1 MIQALAVLLM
11 SVSPNLESIKLRPIG
26 RYMREGFSHLPLE
39 QYLVRAS
46 NKFHNKGIPL
56 KNLRRVDLL
65 HTDDAL
71 ARDPILFNP
80 YDFFYH
86 MSLFDQLP
94 SIQQICVG
102 GMEID
107 EEGQEDLPPLSS
119 NIQRIDLLHSVLPTM
134 FLCSV
139 IASSKRLQHF
149 SHSVGGRA
157 TIDAGN
163 WHMGFPAILRALLVH
178 RESLDSLDLDTDS
191 DYSSTLDE
199 EEFEEYLASDPDDS
213 DYPDSDID
221 IDEDDEAQDDEDRR
235 AFMNQKSVV
244 ELIFH
249 QSGTLKNFTALRQLN
264 IGVKCLFGMALGIST
279 QHSPNTKLADLL
291 PPHLEHLSIR
301 GYIPGD
307 NQFYDM
313 HIQDLFQKFVAG
325 QLPELTEVIGIQEF
339 IPNSETVHIDDVD
352 KHPELVWIDERDA
365 II

>member
-26 RYMREGFSHLPLE
+26 RYLKSGFAPLPLE
-39 QYLVRAS
+39 QFLVRAS
-46 NKFHNKGIPL
+46 NQFHHKNPPL
-56 KNLRRVDLL
+56 QNLRRVDLL
-65 HTDDAL
+65 HTDDTL
-71 ARDPILFNP
+71 VRDPILFNS
-80 YDFFYH
+80 YDLLYH

-94 SIQQICVG
+94 SIEQICVG

-107 EEGQEDLPPLSS
+107 EEGREDLPPLSS
-119 NIQRIDLLHSVLPTM
+119 NIQRIELLHSVLPTM

-139 IASSKRLQHF
+139 ITSSKRLQHF

-178 RESLDSLDLDTDS
+178 RESLESLDLDTDT
-191 DYSSTLDE
+191 DYSSTLED
-199 EEFEEYLASDPDDS
+199 EEFEDYFYSESGDS
-213 DYPDSDID
+213 DCPDSDID
-221 IDEDDEAQDDEDRR
+221 IDDDDGDRQ

-244 ELIFH
+244 ELIF
-249 QSGTLKNFTALRQLN
+249 QQTGCLKNFTALRRMT
-264 IGVKCLFGMALGIST
+264 IGVKCLFGMALGIAI
-279 QHSPNTKLADLL
+279 QHPTTTKLADLL

-301 GYIPGD
+301 GYNPGD

-325 QLPELTEVIGIQEF
+325 LLPGLTEVTGIQEF
-339 IPNSETVHIDDVD
+339 IPNSETLHMDDVD
-352 KHPELVWIDERDA
+352 KHPELVWVDERDA

>member
-1 MIQALAVLLM
+1 
-11 SVSPNLESIKLRPIG
+11 
-26 RYMREGFSHLPLE
+26 MREGFSHLPLE
-39 QYLVRAS
+39 QFLIRAS

-56 KNLRRVDLL
+56 KNLRRIDLL

-80 YDFFYH
+80 YDLFYH

-94 SIQQICVG
+94 SIEQICVG

-107 EEGQEDLPPLSS
+107 EDGQEDLPPLSS

-178 RESLDSLDLDTDS
+178 RESLDSLDLDTDC

-249 QSGTLKNFTALRQLN
+249 QSGTLKSFTALRRLN

-279 QHSPNTKLADLL
+279 NHSPNTKLADLL
-291 PPHLEHLSIR
+291 PPHLEHLCIR

-325 QLPELTEVIGIQEF
+325 QLPGLTEVIGIQEF
-339 IPNSETVHIDDVD
+339 IPNSETVHMDDVD
-352 KHPELVWIDERDA
+352 NHPELVWIDERDA